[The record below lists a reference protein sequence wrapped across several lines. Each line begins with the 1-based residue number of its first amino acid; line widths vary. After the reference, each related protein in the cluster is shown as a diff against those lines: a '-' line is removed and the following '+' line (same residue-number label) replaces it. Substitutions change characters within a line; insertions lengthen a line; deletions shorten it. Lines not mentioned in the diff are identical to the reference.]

1 MTMGEY
7 IKELRTGGNK
17 YGLTWTQEE
26 LGRKLNPSVNRAA
39 INKWEKGLVA
49 NIKRSYIEQ
58 MSDLFGVTPSEL
70 MCFEFDIDEEKVS
83 AEVKTIEMVQDVF
96 GKDAVKLLQYFSEL
110 NKVGRRKVLNDIC
123 DLTQLPKYSE
133 SE

>member
-7 IKELRTGGNK
+7 IKKLRTGGNK
-17 YGLTWTQEE
+17 YGVAWTQEE
-26 LGRKLNPSVNRAA
+26 LGRKLNPPVNRAA
-39 INKWEKGLVA
+39 INKWERGLVA

-70 MCFEFDIDEEKVS
+70 MCFEFDIDEEQVS

-96 GKDAVKLLQYFSEL
+96 GKDAVQLLQYFSEL
-110 NKVGRRKVLNDIC
+110 NEIGKQKVLNDIC
-123 DLTQLPKYSE
+123 DLTQLPKYSKPE
-133 SE
+133 